1 MLLVAG
7 LAAGGLALGAVWWG
21 TPAGTSGTAAPV
33 VAPSAMADVP
43 APIVS
48 PSAADRATAAPSPPV
63 VPLPASAPE
72 SVRPAAGTV
81 TMATERE
88 RQARERRAQTEREK
102 ASPRITRP
110 GSAPPREPQRPDD
123 TNPATS
129 AAAPATPAVA
139 VQAPTTGQTV
149 DQSCADSSNFLT
161 RDFCRVR
168 ACRNPAMA
176 GDPVCVRFREMEAT
190 NRSRAAQ

>member
-1 MLLVAG
+1 M
-7 LAAGGLALGAVWWG
+7 
-21 TPAGTSGTAAPV
+21 
-33 VAPSAMADVP
+33 VAPATVADVP
-43 APIVS
+43 APVVS
-48 PSAADRATAAPSPPV
+48 PSAPDRATAALSPPV

-72 SVRPAAGTV
+72 AARPAAGTV
-81 TMATERE
+81 TVATERD

-102 ASPRITRP
+102 TSPRNTRP
-110 GSAPPREPQRPDD
+110 GAAPPRDPPRPADA
-123 TNPATS
+123 NPVTGT
-129 AAAPATPAVA
+129 AAPATPAVA
-139 VQAPTTGQTV
+139 AQTPTTGQTV